1 MNVKSRTRYLIPLQN
16 GNTIN
21 VLVEEQGNP
30 RLYKYAA
37 VLNDWDEGCMFE
49 TGNSVEETVG
59 NLADLIN
66 VTLPEDW
73 RQYEQ
78 GGRLRSIELAGA
90 AA

>member
-1 MNVKSRTRYLIPLQN
+1 MNVISSRRYLIPLQN

-30 RLYKYAA
+30 GLYKYAA
-37 VLNDWDEGCMFE
+37 VLNRWHPDCWFE
-49 TGNSVEETVG
+49 TGNSIDEAVG
-59 NLADLIN
+59 NLADLID

-73 RQYEQ
+73 RKY
-78 GGRLRSIELAGA
+78 GSARLRSVDVAGA